1 MSTANEMMNCDQY
14 RQAVSAEPSFDGA
27 AEHVSVCAECQA
39 FRDEM
44 RVLDADI
51 AKALQL
57 DLPTLTLPELPTI
70 DVQDNDAQDNVVSL
84 ASRRSLP
91 KPRWFA
97 LAASV
102 MLAAVIGVRMFA
114 VGVDNISLAD
124 EVLAHLDHEPAAL
137 VVSSTPVSD
146 ERLMRAVPA
155 SVARMDHS
163 AGLIT
168 YAQSC
173 EINGETVPHLVI
185 QGELGP
191 VTILLMPEEK
201 IGAAQTFDGDN
212 VHGVLL
218 PVGNGSIAIIG
229 VREEPLER
237 IEKSVLSSVTW
248 SA

>member
-14 RQAVSAEPSFDGA
+14 RQAVAAEPSFDGA
-27 AEHVSVCAECQA
+27 ADHVSVCAECQA
-39 FRDEM
+39 FRDEI
-44 RVLDADI
+44 RALDANI
-51 AKALQL
+51 AKALRL
-57 DLPTLTLPELPTI
+57 DLPALTLPELPTI
-70 DVQDNDAQDNVVSL
+70 EAQDNVVSL
-84 ASRRSLP
+84 ASRRSLT

-114 VGVDNISLAD
+114 VDADNISLAN

-146 ERLMRAVPA
+146 ERLIKVVPA
-155 SVARMDHS
+155 SVAHMDHG

-173 EINGETVPHLVI
+173 EINGKTVPHLVI
-185 QGELGP
+185 QGEWGP
-191 VTILLMPEEK
+191 VTILLMPDEE
-201 IGAAQTFDGDN
+201 IAAAQTLDGDN
-212 VHGVLL
+212 VHGVIL

-229 VREEPLER
+229 AREESLES
-237 IEKSVLSSVTW
+237 IEKSVLSSVAW
-248 SA
+248 ST